1 MERQPTTDRMIQEYV
16 PGKQVTLAHLIANP
30 GKDLFKKLGLQDAVS
45 AIGILTITPSEASII
60 ACDIATKSGAVE
72 IGFLDRFTGAVV
84 LTGDVS
90 AVEYALKQVTRTLGE
105 CSSPLARSPG
115 RKVMKRLMFIGPSQC
130 GKTSLTQSLRGE
142 ALHYKKTQAI
152 EWSPMAIDTPGEYL
166 ENRCLYSALLTSA
179 CEADVIALVL
189 NADAQW
195 SPFSP
200 GFTAPMNRP
209 TIGLVTKA
217 DLAEPQRI
225 SLVAEWLTQ
234 AGARQIF
241 ITSALNNSGLDAVLD
256 FLNSKEP
263 LCLTK

>member
-1 MERQPTTDRMIQEYV
+1 
-16 PGKQVTLAHLIANP
+16 
-30 GKDLFKKLGLQDAVS
+30 
-45 AIGILTITPSEASII
+45 
-60 ACDIATKSGAVE
+60 
-72 IGFLDRFTGAVV
+72 
-84 LTGDVS
+84 
-90 AVEYALKQVTRTLGE
+90 
-105 CSSPLARSPG
+105 
-115 RKVMKRLMFIGPSQC
+115 MKRLMLIGPSQC
-130 GKTSLTQSLRGE
+130 GKTSLTQGLHGE
-142 ALHYKKTQAI
+142 TLHYKKTQAI

-200 GFTAPMNRP
+200 GFTVPMNRP

-217 DLAEPQRI
+217 DLADPQRI
-225 SLVAEWLTQ
+225 SLIGEWLKQ

-241 ITSALNNSGLDAVLD
+241 VTSALNNLGLDAVLD

-263 LCLTK
+263 L

>member
-1 MERQPTTDRMIQEYV
+1 
-16 PGKQVTLAHLIANP
+16 
-30 GKDLFKKLGLQDAVS
+30 
-45 AIGILTITPSEASII
+45 
-60 ACDIATKSGAVE
+60 
-72 IGFLDRFTGAVV
+72 
-84 LTGDVS
+84 
-90 AVEYALKQVTRTLGE
+90 
-105 CSSPLARSPG
+105 
-115 RKVMKRLMFIGPSQC
+115 MKRLMFIGPSQC
-130 GKTSLTQSLRGE
+130 GKTSLTQSLCGE
-142 ALHYKKTQAI
+142 ALRYKKTQAI

-200 GFTAPMNRP
+200 GFTVPMNRP

-217 DLAEPQRI
+217 DLADPQRI
-225 SLVAEWLTQ
+225 SLIGEWLKQ

-241 ITSALNNSGLDAVLD
+241 VTSALNNLGLDAVLD

>member
-1 MERQPTTDRMIQEYV
+1 
-16 PGKQVTLAHLIANP
+16 
-30 GKDLFKKLGLQDAVS
+30 
-45 AIGILTITPSEASII
+45 
-60 ACDIATKSGAVE
+60 
-72 IGFLDRFTGAVV
+72 
-84 LTGDVS
+84 
-90 AVEYALKQVTRTLGE
+90 
-105 CSSPLARSPG
+105 
-115 RKVMKRLMFIGPSQC
+115 MKRLMFIGPSQC

-217 DLAEPQRI
+217 DLADPHRI

>member
-1 MERQPTTDRMIQEYV
+1 
-16 PGKQVTLAHLIANP
+16 
-30 GKDLFKKLGLQDAVS
+30 
-45 AIGILTITPSEASII
+45 
-60 ACDIATKSGAVE
+60 
-72 IGFLDRFTGAVV
+72 
-84 LTGDVS
+84 
-90 AVEYALKQVTRTLGE
+90 
-105 CSSPLARSPG
+105 
-115 RKVMKRLMFIGPSQC
+115 MKRLMFIGPSQC

-179 CEADVIALVL
+179 CE
-189 NADAQW
+189 ADAQW